1 MNGHKT
7 AYRAFLIRTAKKAAL
22 MQFARLQKEA
32 LLIASNRRGHEPY
45 SVFDSLYILSGTQDW
60 FFIIAVGKDNIALHE

>member
-22 MQFARLQKEA
+22 SLHDFKKEA
-32 LLIASNRRGHEPY
+32 LLIASNRQGHEPY